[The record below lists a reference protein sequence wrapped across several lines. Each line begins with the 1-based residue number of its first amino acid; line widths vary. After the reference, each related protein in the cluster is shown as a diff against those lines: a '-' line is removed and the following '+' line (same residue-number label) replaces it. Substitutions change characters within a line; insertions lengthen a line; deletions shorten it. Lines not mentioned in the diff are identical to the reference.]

1 LLGSAAATVAATPLA
16 VPREMKANLDHMLQL
31 VDAANGFPGPQ
42 DLFTT
47 SIYDGL
53 DRYREM
59 YGEYAVLPIART
71 DIGNVSCSITPGQ
84 PDVMRAH
91 ATYVPRTFEEE
102 SEHLQ
107 RRRNG

>member
-1 LLGSAAATVAATPLA
+1 VTLATRGEEGGT
-16 VPREMKANLDHMLQL
+16 RISDN
-31 VDAANGFPGPQ
+31 NGE
-42 DLFTT
+42 D
-47 SIYDGL
+47 
-53 DRYREM
+53 
-59 YGEYAVLPIART
+59 AVLPIART

-91 ATYVPRTFEEE
+91 ATYVPRAFEEA